1 MYHRHSYPV
10 VVKDEVILRF
20 FKYMESMARDLRHP
34 YIPCLVI
41 RFLLNKDI
49 QLNIRTTDEEMVHL
63 LAAHGQTRALTFFQ
77 VIHPGSANS
86 SCMPVTCIHFSDR
99 ANAGRMPVQQHKL

>member
-1 MYHRHSYPV
+1 M
-10 VVKDEVILRF
+10 I
-20 FKYMESMARDLRHP
+20 FKCMESMPRDLRHP
-34 YIPCLVI
+34 YIPS
-41 RFLLNKDI
+41 
-49 QLNIRTTDEEMVHL
+49 TTVLGDKIPVEQGYPIEYKNYRRRNG
-63 LAAHGQTRALTFFQ
+63 ASPRSAWPNESSSFFQ

>member
-1 MYHRHSYPV
+1 MYGIDGAGPASSLYTMLGDKIPV
-10 VVKDEVILRF
+10 EQ
-20 FKYMESMARDLRHP
+20 
-34 YIPCLVI
+34 
-41 RFLLNKDI
+41 

-99 ANAGRMPVQQHKL
+99 ECLFNSINCENCATG